1 MTRTFSSSAR
11 KKQRKYAGKKRWG
24 QHFLA
29 DTNLLNKLVELISP
43 TSDDSIL
50 EIGPGG
56 GALTELLAPKVEHLV
71 GIEID
76 RELYGDL
83 KKWKDLT
90 NCQFINR
97 DFLKV
102 DLRKISFRT
111 GQVRVVGNLP
121 YNITSPILFK
131 LTAHDPFWRD
141 CHFMVQKEVGERM
154 AAKAGSKTYGRLS
167 VNLQAVAKVKVVLT
181 VPPEVFVPKPKV
193 DSAVVRI
200 KPRSAVFNS
209 SRELEA
215 LQVITRLA
223 FGQRRK
229 MLRNSLASLKIDSS
243 LFDLT
248 YRPEKVKLEEFKMMA
263 KWCVKSGHVIK

>member
-1 MTRTFSSSAR
+1 VKHSAR
-11 KKQRKYAGKKRWG
+11 KRWG

-43 TSDDSIL
+43 NSDDSIL
-50 EIGPGG
+50 EIGPGS
-56 GALTELLAPKVEHLV
+56 GALTELLAPIVKELV

-76 RELYGDL
+76 RELYGHLKEREDL
-83 KKWKDLT
+83 P
-90 NCQFINR
+90 NCQFVNR
-97 DFLKV
+97 DFLRI
-102 DLRKISFRT
+102 DLKEIPFKA

-131 LTAHDPFWRD
+131 LTAHEPFWRD

-167 VNLQAVAKVKVVLT
+167 VNLQAVTKVKIVHN

-200 KPRSAVFNS
+200 KPRSTVFNT

-215 LQVITRLA
+215 LKVITRLA

-248 YRPEKVKLEEFKMMA
+248 YRPEKVKLEEFIMMA
-263 KWCVKSGHVIK
+263 KWCVKSDHVIN

>member
-1 MTRTFSSSAR
+1 M
-11 KKQRKYAGKKRWG
+11 
-24 QHFLA
+24 
-29 DTNLLNKLVELISP
+29 
-43 TSDDSIL
+43 
-50 EIGPGG
+50 
-56 GALTELLAPKVEHLV
+56 
-71 GIEID
+71 
-76 RELYGDL
+76 
-83 KKWKDLT
+83 
-90 NCQFINR
+90 
-97 DFLKV
+97 
-102 DLRKISFRT
+102 
-111 GQVRVVGNLP
+111 RVVGNLP

-167 VNLQAVAKVKVVLT
+167 VNLQAMAKVKIVLT

>member
-1 MTRTFSSSAR
+1 MKHSA
-11 KKQRKYAGKKRWG
+11 KKRWG

-29 DTNLLNKLVELISP
+29 DTNLLKKLIELISP

-56 GALTELLAPKVEHLV
+56 GALTELLAPIVKELV

-76 RELYGDL
+76 RELYGHLKERNDL
-83 KKWKDLT
+83 P
-90 NCQFINR
+90 NCQFVNR
-97 DFLKV
+97 DFLRI
-102 DLRKISFRT
+102 DLKEIPFKS

-121 YNITSPILFK
+121 YNITSPIMFK
-131 LTAHDPFWRD
+131 LTEHEPFWRD

-200 KPRSAVFNS
+200 KPRSTVFNT

-215 LQVITRLA
+215 LKVITRLA

-248 YRPEKVKLEEFKMMA
+248 YRPEKVKLEEFIMMA
-263 KWCVKSGHVIK
+263 KWCVKSGHVIN

>member
-1 MTRTFSSSAR
+1 MKHSA
-11 KKQRKYAGKKRWG
+11 KKRWG

-29 DTNLLNKLVELISP
+29 DTNLLKKLVELISP
-43 TSDDSIL
+43 TSDDSVL

-56 GALTELLAPKVEHLV
+56 GALTELLAPIVKELV

-76 RELYGDL
+76 RELYEHLKERDDL
-83 KKWKDLT
+83 P
-90 NCQFINR
+90 NCQFVNR
-97 DFLKV
+97 DFLRV
-102 DLRKISFRT
+102 DLKEIPFKA

-167 VNLQAVAKVKVVLT
+167 VNLQAVAKVKIILN

-200 KPRSAVFNS
+200 KPRLAVFNS
-209 SRELEA
+209 FRELEV

-248 YRPEKVKLEEFKMMA
+248 YRPEKVKLEEFIMMA

>member
-1 MTRTFSSSAR
+1 MKHSA
-11 KKQRKYAGKKRWG
+11 KKRWG

-29 DTNLLNKLVELISP
+29 DTNLLKKLVELISP
-43 TSDDSIL
+43 TSDDSVL

-56 GALTELLAPKVEHLV
+56 GALTELLAPKVKELV

-76 RELYGDL
+76 RELYEHLKERDDL
-83 KKWKDLT
+83 P
-90 NCQFINR
+90 NCQFVNR
-97 DFLKV
+97 DFLRV
-102 DLRKISFRT
+102 DLKEIPFKA

-167 VNLQAVAKVKVVLT
+167 VNLQAVAKVKIVLN

-209 SRELEA
+209 SREMETK
-215 LQVITRLA
+215 QVNTRLP

-248 YRPEKVKLEEFKMMA
+248 YRPEKVKLEEFIMMA

>member
-1 MTRTFSSSAR
+1 MKYSA
-11 KKQRKYAGKKRWG
+11 KKRWG

-29 DTNLLNKLVELISP
+29 DTNLLKKLIELISP

-56 GALTELLAPKVEHLV
+56 GALTELLAPTVKELV

-76 RELYGDL
+76 RELYGHLKERDDL
-83 KKWKDLT
+83 P
-90 NCQFINR
+90 NCQFVNR
-97 DFLKV
+97 DFLGV
-102 DLRKISFRT
+102 DLKEIPFKA

-131 LTAHDPFWRD
+131 LTAHEPFWRD

-167 VNLQAVAKVKVVLT
+167 VNLQAVTKVKIVLN

-200 KPRSAVFNS
+200 KPRFGVFNT

-215 LQVITRLA
+215 LKVITRLA

-248 YRPEKVKLEEFKMMA
+248 YRPEEVKLEEFIMMA
-263 KWCVKSGHVIK
+263 KWCVKSDHVIN

>member
-1 MTRTFSSSAR
+1 MKHSA
-11 KKQRKYAGKKRWG
+11 KKRWG

-29 DTNLLNKLVELISP
+29 DTNLLKKLVELISP
-43 TSDDSIL
+43 TSDDSVL

-56 GALTELLAPKVEHLV
+56 GALTELLAPIVKELV

-76 RELYGDL
+76 RELYEHLKERDDL
-83 KKWKDLT
+83 P
-90 NCQFINR
+90 NCQFVNR
-97 DFLKV
+97 DFLRV
-102 DLRKISFRT
+102 DLKEIPFKA

-141 CHFMVQKEVGERM
+141 CHFMVQKEAGERM

-167 VNLQAVAKVKVVLT
+167 VNLQAVTKVKIVLN

-209 SRELEA
+209 SQELEA

-229 MLRNSLASLKIDSS
+229 MLRNSRASLKIDSS

-248 YRPEKVKLEEFKMMA
+248 YRPEKVKLEEFIMMA

>member
-1 MTRTFSSSAR
+1 VKHSAR
-11 KKQRKYAGKKRWG
+11 KRWG

-43 TSDDSIL
+43 NSDDSIL
-50 EIGPGG
+50 EIGPGS
-56 GALTELLAPKVEHLV
+56 GALTELLAPIVKELV

-76 RELYGDL
+76 RELYGHLKEREDL
-83 KKWKDLT
+83 P
-90 NCQFINR
+90 NCQFVNR
-97 DFLKV
+97 DFLRI
-102 DLRKISFRT
+102 DLKEIPFKA

-131 LTAHDPFWRD
+131 LTAHEPFWRD

-167 VNLQAVAKVKVVLT
+167 VNLQAVTKVKIVHN

-200 KPRSAVFNS
+200 KPRSTVFNT

-215 LQVITRLA
+215 LKVITRLA

-248 YRPEKVKLEEFKMMA
+248 YRPEKVKLEEFIMMA
-263 KWCVKSGHVIK
+263 KWCVKSGHVIN

>member
-1 MTRTFSSSAR
+1 MKHSAR
-11 KKQRKYAGKKRWG
+11 KRWG

-43 TSDDSIL
+43 NSDDSIL
-50 EIGPGG
+50 EIGPGS
-56 GALTELLAPKVEHLV
+56 GALTELLAPIVKELV

-76 RELYGDL
+76 RELYGHLKEREDL
-83 KKWKDLT
+83 P
-90 NCQFINR
+90 NCQFVNR
-97 DFLKV
+97 DFLRI
-102 DLRKISFRT
+102 DLKEIPFKA

-131 LTAHDPFWRD
+131 LTAHEPFWRD

-167 VNLQAVAKVKVVLT
+167 VNLQAVTKVKIVHN

-200 KPRSAVFNS
+200 KPRSTVFNT

-215 LQVITRLA
+215 LKVITRLA

-248 YRPEKVKLEEFKMMA
+248 YRPEKVKLEEFIMMA
-263 KWCVKSGHVIK
+263 KWCVKSDHVIN

>member
-1 MTRTFSSSAR
+1 MKHSAR
-11 KKQRKYAGKKRWG
+11 KRWG

-43 TSDDSIL
+43 NSDDSIL
-50 EIGPGG
+50 EIGPGS
-56 GALTELLAPKVEHLV
+56 GALTELLAPIVKELV

-76 RELYGDL
+76 RELYGHLKEREDL
-83 KKWKDLT
+83 P
-90 NCQFINR
+90 NCQFVNR
-97 DFLKV
+97 DFLRI
-102 DLRKISFRT
+102 DLKEIPFKA

-131 LTAHDPFWRD
+131 LTAHEPFWRD

-167 VNLQAVAKVKVVLT
+167 VNLQAVTKVKIVHN

-200 KPRSAVFNS
+200 KPRSTVFNT

-215 LQVITRLA
+215 LKVITRLA

-248 YRPEKVKLEEFKMMA
+248 YRPEKVKLEEFIMMA
-263 KWCVKSGHVIK
+263 KWCVKSGHVIN